1 MSAITSK
8 CTPMLAVGLAI
19 LLSMAPG
26 CARKVSTAVEDQSLV
41 TASTPSEAPPPA
53 AAPEPEAPPPAPEEP
68 ATPAPPA
75 PPEQQAAAPV
85 EPVEPPPMPAEPPA
99 ETPPAVETPPAPAAP
114 PAMEETRV
122 AESPLTPSEEPPPP
136 APAPEPSPAPAP
148 AAPPEVEISD
158 VYFDFD
164 EFGLRS
170 DAKTVLEANVRAMKA
185 DGSTKWLIEGHCDE
199 RGSLAYNL
207 VLGERRAESV
217 KRYLEDLGIAPAQL
231 QIVTYGKER
240 PFCKDH
246 SEACWQSNRRAHF
259 VRR

>member
-8 CTPMLAVGLAI
+8 CMPMLAVGLAI

-85 EPVEPPPMPAEPPA
+85 EPPPMPAEPPA

-122 AESPLTPSEEPPPP
+122 AESPLTPSEEPPPPP